1 VTWRTRPEDPAC
13 LPHFQEAL
21 TLDQQIGDRQG
32 EAEGAGSLGNA
43 YLRVPGLRDLDQAEH
58 WFQRSLS
65 LRLDSDRL
73 GRAQCLSPLGGVA
86 IRRFDDGLVAGEAEP
101 ILLQYLNAARRHY
114 LQSLDLTPA
123 GDHEARANREH
134 QLGVIYDR
142 AGDTRQ
148 ALLHYQQSIQHE
160 EERGN
165 IFGAG
170 QTRFNIAHALA
181 DDGRVSDALH
191 YARAALDNYQ
201 QAGPGAASDAEQARQ
216 FIADLEQRDR

>member
-1 VTWRTRPEDPAC
+1 M
-13 LPHFQEAL
+13 

-73 GRAQCLSPLGGVA
+73 GRAQCLSSLGGVA

-134 QLGVIYDR
+134 QL
-142 AGDTRQ
+142 A
-148 ALLHYQQSIQHE
+148 
-160 EERGN
+160 
-165 IFGAG
+165 
-170 QTRFNIAHALA
+170 
-181 DDGRVSDALH
+181 
-191 YARAALDNYQ
+191 
-201 QAGPGAASDAEQARQ
+201 
-216 FIADLEQRDR
+216 